1 MYAST
6 KGALEAFSKNT
17 SREWGEKGIRSNC
30 VVSGFM
36 DTEMSSSL
44 NNELKERI
52 KNRTSLKTLTDIKSV
67 SDTVEFLISEKSNSI
82 TGQLINVDS
91 GTI

>member
-1 MYAST
+1 
-6 KGALEAFSKNT
+6 
-17 SREWGEKGIRSNC
+17 
-30 VVSGFM
+30 M